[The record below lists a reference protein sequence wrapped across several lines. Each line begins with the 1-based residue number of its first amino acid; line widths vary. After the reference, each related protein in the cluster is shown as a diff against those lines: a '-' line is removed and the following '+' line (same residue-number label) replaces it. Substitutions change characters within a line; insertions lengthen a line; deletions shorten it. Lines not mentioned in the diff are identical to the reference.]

1 MSKDKKTERR
11 EQFLAKRKELIALSQ
26 VMRALIEAGEVETV
40 NEGLI
45 ETYKEQTPGA
55 KEFNTFNQW
64 KEQGFTINKGSK
76 AFVVWGQPRKAEQT
90 PEGSDEPEEY
100 KYWPLCYLFS
110 NEQVFKKGT
119 PEEKEQAPQPRK
131 QAEPVAGLDDL
142 LN

>member
-1 MSKDKKTERR
+1 MSKDKKTARR
-11 EQFLAKRKELIALSQ
+11 EQFLQKRKQLIAQSQ
-26 VMRALIEAGEVETV
+26 VIRALIEAGEYDTV

-45 ETYKEQTPGA
+45 ETYIEANPGA
-55 KEFNTFNQW
+55 EEFNTFNQW
-64 KEQGFTINKGSK
+64 KEKGYTIVKGST
-76 AFVVWGQPRKAEQT
+76 AFVVWGQPRKAQQT

-119 PEEKEQAPQPRK
+119 TPEAVQEPK
-131 QAEPVAGLDDL
+131 QQHQMQPVANFDEL